1 MAVYAGPDPV
11 SNTICSSGS
20 WEFPTPA
27 LMGVTSGTQLV
38 DIGANIG
45 WYSQMFAQNGFK
57 VLAIEPMTAN
67 RALMAAT
74 ACANPEMASRI
85 TVVAVALSD
94 KAKPGEMCGIYS
106 ANINLGDGV
115 LTCGAKE
122 RAELEGPTTNNAN
135 IQHILREEVPVKTL
149 DDVLASSKLKS
160 VDVVKM
166 DIERYECIV
175 LDGGATLFSRFH
187 PKDLM
192 IEVRTRQN
200 AAETVGR
207 TDQCTMQHVM
217 KGGKY
222 TMHQQSLKGAVIS
235 EPAGVGIFDLYF
247 SLDQ

>member
-1 MAVYAGPDPV
+1 MLRSLILFAAVLARCHALQLVKSTESEDGKGSTSQGGAFSLTDRLALAGGQLPKDQLTDDMPPMLPYSDAGSAAAHCALPDGARWCTARSGVKTWQMAVYAGPDPV

-94 KAKPGEMCGIYS
+94 KAKPGE
-106 ANINLGDGV
+106 
-115 LTCGAKE
+115 T
-122 RAELEGPTTNNAN
+122 AES
-135 IQHILREEVPVKTL
+135 ILPISTSEM
-149 DDVLASSKLKS
+149 AS
-160 VDVVKM
+160 
-166 DIERYECIV
+166 
-175 LDGGATLFSRFH
+175 
-187 PKDLM
+187 
-192 IEVRTRQN
+192 
-200 AAETVGR
+200 
-207 TDQCTMQHVM
+207 
-217 KGGKY
+217 
-222 TMHQQSLKGAVIS
+222 
-235 EPAGVGIFDLYF
+235 
-247 SLDQ
+247 